1 MYDVIIVGARVA
13 GASTALLLARR
24 GVKVLCV
31 DKARFPSDTLSTH
44 QIQVPGVA
52 RLKRWGVL
60 DAVVA
65 AGTPA
70 TRDLRFDTGETVLEG
85 RFPPFQEADALYGP
99 RRTVIDEILANA
111 ARQSGAEL
119 REEFFVER
127 ISFTDQGAAEV
138 SGRLANGQ
146 RCVEKASLVIGADGK
161 NSLVAQAA
169 GAATTDE
176 TPPRSAAYYGYW
188 EGLRLPR
195 AEMYERPSRT
205 IGVWPTNDGQT
216 VIFMA
221 LPIAEFPAFR
231 EDVPTNFFNTLG
243 LCGDLGERVRAA
255 RQVGRFS
262 GSANLPNRVRKPYGP
277 GWALVGDAG
286 FVMDPITAQ
295 GMSQALHDAELLAD
309 AIEAGSGGQRD
320 LQRAMRGYETERNR
334 QGLPMYRLTVAQ
346 ARLGP
351 RPCEL
356 DELYRSL
363 QGNPV
368 EIDNFFGLISGTVSV
383 NEYLSPPHLLRLLG
397 ATGIARIVAGKM
409 SALAGRLA
417 NAATGR
423 RRHDG

>member
-44 QIQVPGVA
+44 QIQVTGVA
-52 RLKRWGVL
+52 RLKRWGLL
-60 DAVVA
+60 DAIVA

-70 TRDLRFDTGETVLEG
+70 TRELRFDTGEMVLEG
-85 RFPPFQEADALYGP
+85 RFPAYQEADALYGP
-99 RRTVIDEILANA
+99 RRTIIDEILVKA

-119 REEFFVER
+119 REDVLIER
-127 ISFTDQGAAEV
+127 ISFTDRGAAEV
-138 SGRLANGQ
+138 SGRLPSGQ
-146 RCVEKASLVIGADGK
+146 ACVETCALVVGADGK
-161 NSLVAQAA
+161 SSLVAKAA
-169 GAATTDE
+169 GAATTHE

-188 EGLRLPR
+188 EDLRLPC
-195 AEMYERPSRT
+195 AEMYERPGRA
-205 IGVWPTNDGQT
+205 IGVWPTSDGLT

-231 EDVPTNFFNTLG
+231 EDVPTNFFKTLD
-243 LCGDLGERVRAA
+243 LCGDLGDRVRAA

-295 GMSQALHDAELLAD
+295 GMSQAVRDAELLTH
-309 AIEAGSGGQRD
+309 AIVAGSDNQRE

-334 QGLPMYRLTVAQ
+334 QGLPMYRLTVEQ
-346 ARLGP
+346 AALGP
-351 RPCEL
+351 RPREL
-356 DELYRSL
+356 DELYRAL
-363 QGNPV
+363 QGNRA
-368 EIDNFFGLISGTVSV
+368 ETDKFFGLISGAVPV
-383 NEYLSPPHLLRLLG
+383 KEYLSPPHLLRLLG
-397 ATGIARIVAGKM
+397 AAGIARIAAGKV
-409 SALAGRLA
+409 SALAGRLVP
-417 NAATGR
+417 R
-423 RRHDG
+423 FRSS